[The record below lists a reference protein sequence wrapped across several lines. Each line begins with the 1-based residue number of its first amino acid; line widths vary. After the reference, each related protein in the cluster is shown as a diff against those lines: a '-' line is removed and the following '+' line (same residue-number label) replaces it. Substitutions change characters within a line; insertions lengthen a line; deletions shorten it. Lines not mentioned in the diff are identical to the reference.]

1 MMIKN
6 LFIHM
11 ADESTNF
18 LAEIYRGVPGKV
30 IRDDTSVE
38 EMNQLIAEHDR
49 VVMMG
54 HGSPSGLFGV
64 KTSSVIGVRNVEA
77 LKNKDN
83 IYIWCHASAFVRN
96 YNLKGFSTGMF
107 ISEVGEAIYCGIKES
122 SILQEKVTNSNDTF
136 ASLVREYIEQ
146 PTAEIYDHVG
156 SYYNSRYHDHPV
168 VAYNSSRLVLFT

>member
-1 MMIKN
+1 MLKN

-30 IRDDTSVE
+30 IRDDTSAE

-54 HGSPSGLFGV
+54 HGSPSGLFGIE
-64 KTSSVIGVRNVEA
+64 TGPVIGVRNVEA

-96 YNLKGFSTGMF
+96 YN
-107 ISEVGEAIYCGIKES
+107 
-122 SILQEKVTNSNDTF
+122 
-136 ASLVREYIEQ
+136 R
-146 PTAEIYDHVG
+146 
-156 SYYNSRYHDHPV
+156 
-168 VAYNSSRLVLFT
+168 